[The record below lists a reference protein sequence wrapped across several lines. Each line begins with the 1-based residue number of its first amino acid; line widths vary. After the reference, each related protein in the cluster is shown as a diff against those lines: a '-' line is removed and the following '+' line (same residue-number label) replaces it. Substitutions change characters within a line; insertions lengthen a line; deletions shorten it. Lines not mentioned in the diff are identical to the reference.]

1 MARFN
6 LNRFLDDSR
15 FEDFFAQFTGGGSGH
30 DHLNGSTAT
39 QDGQL
44 IPFLC
49 ECADDDCM
57 GRIEITAWRYED
69 IHTDEGHYVILPG
82 HTRIAGEK
90 ILEENSYYEIVKK
103 AA

>member
-1 MARFN
+1 MH
-6 LNRFLDDSR
+6 S
-15 FEDFFAQFTGGGSGH
+15 QSGH
-30 DHLNGSTAT
+30 GRQNQREFRYANGRFVDVLNGSTAT

-69 IHTDEGHYVILPG
+69 IHADEGHYVILPG

>member
-1 MARFN
+1 MGTP
-6 LNRFLDDSR
+6 D
-15 FEDFFAQFTGGGSGH
+15 TGSGRQNQREFRYANGRFI
-30 DHLNGSTAT
+30 DVLNSSTAN

-69 IHTDEGHYVILPG
+69 IHADEGHYVILPG
-82 HTRIAGEK
+82 HTRIAGEE

-103 AA
+103 VA

>member
-1 MARFN
+1 M
-6 LNRFLDDSR
+6 DIDSR
-15 FEDFFAQFTGGGSGH
+15 RGRQNQREFRYANGRFVDAV
-30 DHLNGSTAT
+30 NGSAT

-49 ECADDDCM
+49 ECAEDDCL

-69 IHTDEGHYVILPG
+69 IHTEERRYVILPG
-82 HTRIAGEK
+82 HMRIAGEE
-90 ILEENSYYEIVKK
+90 IMEANSYYEIVKK